1 VKGRDK
7 KRITVRVSRRAEP
20 DIRKLSRALIDLVQ
34 AQTEADAE
42 RAHHATATPPTTERQ
57 PARGSRP

>member
-7 KRITVRVSRRAEP
+7 KRITVRVSHRAEP

-34 AQTEADAE
+34 AQAEADAE
-42 RAHHATATPPTTERQ
+42 RAHHAATPPTTGRQ
-57 PARGSRP
+57 PANGGRP